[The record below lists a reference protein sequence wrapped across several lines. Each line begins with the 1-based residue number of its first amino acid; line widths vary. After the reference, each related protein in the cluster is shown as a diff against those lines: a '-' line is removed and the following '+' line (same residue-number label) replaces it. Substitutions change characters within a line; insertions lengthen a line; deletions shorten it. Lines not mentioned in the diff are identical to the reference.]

1 MLLMVTPGTQT
12 LFDEI
17 RNAAHKVED
26 SIVAQNLF
34 DEALNAVN
42 ELSVKSTRAGKN
54 TNVQDGKMF
63 ASARK
68 SRSRLSASSSLSM
81 P

>member
-34 DEALNAVN
+34 DGALNAVD
-42 ELSVKSTRAGKN
+42 ELSVKSTRAGMN
-54 TNVQDGKMF
+54 TNVQDVCKC
-63 ASARK
+63 AQEQNKIVTLKLLEYATK
-68 SRSRLSASSSLSM
+68 Q
-81 P
+81 